1 MQRIGIIGT
10 GDISAA
16 YLQIARDLR
25 LFEVAAVAD
34 LDAARAGARGAEFG
48 VPALTPDELLALPD
62 LAAVVN
68 LTPPAAHAAV
78 SLQILRSGHHVYS
91 EKPLAARLED
101 GAELLREAG
110 QRGLRVG
117 CAPDTFLGA
126 GHQTARELLDSG
138 LIGRPVAA
146 TAFMMSGGPEGWHP
160 NPQFFYQ
167 PGAGPL
173 FDMGPYY
180 LTALVNLLGPVRQ
193 VGGHA
198 TRALSERVAGHESR
212 RGERIPV
219 NTPTH
224 VTAQLG
230 FGEGAAG
237 AEVTA
242 TFIASFDVAGSELPR
257 MELYGTEGTLSLPD
271 PNTFG
276 GPLRLKRRGS
286 DVWEDL
292 ALTRPFQENARGIG
306 LADLLDAAARNRPH
320 RASGELAYHVLET
333 MYRTL
338 ESAEVGRVLQI
349 GSTTGRPAPLEASPT
364 WLGGTGN

>member
-1 MQRIGIIGT
+1 MHRIGIIGT

-16 YLQIARDLR
+16 YLQIARDLQ
-25 LFEVAAVAD
+25 LFEVAGIAD
-34 LDAARAGARGAEFG
+34 LDTARAEARGAEFG
-48 VPALTPDELLALPD
+48 VPALRPDDLLALPD

-78 SLQILRSGHHVYS
+78 SLQILGSGHHVYS
-91 EKPLAARLED
+91 EKPLAVRLED
-101 GAELLREAG
+101 GAEILREAAR
-110 QRGLRVG
+110 RGLRVG

-126 GHQTARELLDSG
+126 GHQTARDLVDAG
-138 LIGRPVAA
+138 AIGRPVAA

-160 NPQFFYQ
+160 NPHFFYQ

-193 VGGHA
+193 VGGQA
-198 TRALSERVAGHESR
+198 TRAVTERVAGHESR

-219 NTPTH
+219 QTPTH

-230 FGEGAAG
+230 FGGDVA
-237 AEVTA
+237 A
-242 TFIASFDVAGSELPR
+242 TFIASFDAPGSDLPR

-276 GPLRLKRRGS
+276 GPVRLKRRGETA
-286 DVWEDL
+286 WEEIT
-292 ALTRPFQENARGIG
+292 LTRPFQENARGAG
-306 LADLLDAAARNRPH
+306 LADLLDAAAQGRPH
-320 RASGELAYHVLET
+320 RASGDLAYHVLET

-338 ESAEVGRVLQI
+338 ESAEAGRTLSI
-349 GSTTGRPAPLEASPT
+349 ESAPRRPTPLETRPS
-364 WLGGTGN
+364 WLEEAARR